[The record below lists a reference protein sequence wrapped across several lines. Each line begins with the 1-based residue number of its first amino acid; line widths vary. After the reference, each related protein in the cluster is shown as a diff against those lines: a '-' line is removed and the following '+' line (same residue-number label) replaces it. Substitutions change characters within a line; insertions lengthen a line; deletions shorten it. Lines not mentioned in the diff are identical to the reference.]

1 MSQDNLDEM
10 ARALVDEMIANT
22 VNRLMILFLFHLP
35 TYIRRLKIG
44 CYLPSSEFSLLIEMY
59 DIDAANV
66 KTRLKQNSELIFL
79 HDRDMGHAEIKAKA
93 SVLKLICSG
102 SVSLEYL
109 DAH

>member
-44 CYLPSSEFSLLIEMY
+44 CYLFSSEFSLLKEMY
-59 DIDAANV
+59 DIDAENV
-66 KTRLKQNSELIFL
+66 KTRLHLIIL
-79 HDRDMGHAEIKAKA
+79 SD
-93 SVLKLICSG
+93 ICIA
-102 SVSLEYL
+102 VHNFEPSLF
-109 DAH
+109 